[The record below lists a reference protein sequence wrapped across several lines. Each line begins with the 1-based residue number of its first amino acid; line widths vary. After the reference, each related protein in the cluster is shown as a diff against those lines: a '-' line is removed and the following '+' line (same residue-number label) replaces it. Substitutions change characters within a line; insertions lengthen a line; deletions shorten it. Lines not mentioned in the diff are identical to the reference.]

1 MNHWRKCGGDIICA
15 TLRNVFLMLELQF
28 TVTELIAISVVL
40 LPPLNCEAFSVQL
53 PAWEQICC
61 QSQES
66 LKCHISLAYS
76 RYSLKHLKSSRLMA
90 IKRLR
95 TC

>member
-1 MNHWRKCGGDIICA
+1 
-15 TLRNVFLMLELQF
+15 MLELQF

-40 LPPLNCEAFSVQL
+40 LPPLNCEAFSVQQ
-53 PAWEQICC
+53 PAWEHLCC

-66 LKCHISLAYS
+66 LKSHISLVYS
-76 RYSLKHLKSSRLMA
+76 RYSLKHLKFSRLMV
-90 IKRLR
+90 IKRLG